1 MAIDSSALTSI
12 RNAIASY
19 SGSES
24 TYSDKLKNDANNS
37 VNSLVQKAS
46 SFATNSPFSKAL

>member
-12 RNAIASY
+12 KNAIASY

-24 TYSDKLKNDANNS
+24 TYSDKLKMTLIT
-37 VNSLVQKAS
+37 V
-46 SFATNSPFSKAL
+46 

>member
-24 TYSDKLKNDANNS
+24 TYSDKLKMMLIT
-37 VNSLVQKAS
+37 V
-46 SFATNSPFSKAL
+46 

>member
-12 RNAIASY
+12 KNAIASY

-24 TYSDKLKNDANNS
+24 TYSDKLKNDNYTYPS
-37 VNSLVQKAS
+37 GTLEMPIRDDLYITIKW
-46 SFATNSPFSKAL
+46 